1 MRIAITF
8 RENELKV
15 LPQEIQER
23 LNVPVDYKDDVL
35 NSAIKWDVENKH
47 LSAAVDTRVAEFFC
61 EYMGTVMPMIIMATE
76 RLFDKL
82 KALKEKIKVEKE
94 LSEI

>member
-8 RENELKV
+8 RENELKA
-15 LPQEIQER
+15 LPQEIHER
-23 LNVPVDYKDDVL
+23 LEVPVDYKDEVL
-35 NSAIKWDVENKH
+35 DSNLKWDVENKH
-47 LSAAVDTRVAEFFC
+47 MSVVVDTRVAEFFC
-61 EYMGTVMPMIIMATE
+61 EYMGAVMPMIIMATE